1 MSIGLITALMFLCML
16 VGMVVGFDLAF
27 LLGAIAVIFTFFLWS
42 PGALGSI
49 ANNLFYWITQYTMI
63 CMPLFIFMAFVL
75 EKSGIA
81 EALYDAMYKWMGRLQ
96 GGLAMG
102 TVAICTLFAAMS
114 GGAMMAVATL
124 GIIAQP
130 NMLKRGY
137 DKHIVMGGIMAGAA
151 LGALIPPSIIMII
164 YALFSG
170 ESIGAMFIGGI
181 IPGLILSSM
190 FITYIGVR
198 CYFNRSLGPAI
209 PPTETIPWKEK
220 FTSTKSIILP
230 VLLVIAILGSI
241 FFGIATPTE
250 ASAVGA
256 LGAIIS
262 AAINKRLNWP
272 MIKDASIRTF
282 TLTITVLWIVY
293 GASVFAM
300 VYQSLGATDLI
311 AEIMSGLEVN
321 RWVILIIM
329 QLTFFVLGCI
339 LVNTAIL
346 LLCLP
351 VYLPIITLLGFD
363 PLWFGLLF
371 VINMEMALLTPP
383 FGFTL
388 FYMRAVAAKEIT
400 MGDIYISIVPF
411 VILQGIGLALCM
423 VWPQIILYLP
433 SLMIR
438 GVGT

>member
-1 MSIGLITALMFLCML
+1 MM
-16 VGMVVGFDLAF
+16 VGMAIGFDLAF

-42 PGALGSI
+42 PGALGAI
-49 ANNLFYWITQYTMI
+49 GNNLFYWMTQYTLI
-63 CMPLFIFMAFVL
+63 CMPLFIFMAFIL

-81 EALYDAMYKWMGRLQ
+81 EALYEAMYKWMGRLQ

-124 GIIAQP
+124 GIVAQP

-170 ESIGAMFIGGI
+170 ESIGGMFIGGI
-181 IPGLILSSM
+181 IPGLILSVM
-190 FITYIGVR
+190 FIAYIGIK

-209 PPTETIPWKEK
+209 PPTETVTWKEK
-220 FTSTKSIILP
+220 ITSTKSVILP

-241 FFGIATPTE
+241 FTGIATPTE

-262 AAINKRLNWP
+262 AAINRRLNWA
-272 MIKDASIRTF
+272 MIKDSCIRTF
-282 TLTITVLWIVY
+282 TLTVTVLWIVF

-311 AEIMSGLEVN
+311 AQIMSGLEVN

-329 QLTFFVLGCI
+329 QLTFFVLGCF

-346 LLCLP
+346 LLTLP

-363 PLWFGLLF
+363 PLWFGVLF

-400 MGDIYISIVPF
+400 MGDIYISIIPF
-411 VILQGIGLALCM
+411 VILQGIGLALTM
-423 VWPQIILYLP
+423 IWPQIILFLP
-433 SLMIR
+433 QLMIK
-438 GVGT
+438 GLGT